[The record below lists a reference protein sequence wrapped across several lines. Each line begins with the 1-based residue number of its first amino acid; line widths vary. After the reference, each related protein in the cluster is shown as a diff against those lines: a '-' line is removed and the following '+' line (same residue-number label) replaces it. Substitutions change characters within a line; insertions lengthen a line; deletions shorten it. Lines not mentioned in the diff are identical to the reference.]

1 MEPYLRSYLR
11 KPQWPVA
18 EFVIPSNVVI
28 YDNLLGRGYVKG
40 ELPSNASVDLDDF
53 EVVSKVGG
61 TRKEDFIRWVESS
74 LEDIRNGEIF
84 QIVLSRY
91 EDYSVR
97 GGDVMNLYVRLA
109 DLNPSPY
116 MYITKFGGDKYIV
129 GTSLSYW
136 LRLTVIGWRRTQ

>member
-1 MEPYLRSYLR
+1 M
-11 KPQWPVA
+11 
-18 EFVIPSNVVI
+18 IPSNVVI
-28 YDNLLGRGYVKG
+28 YDNLLGRGGYVKG
-40 ELPSNASVDLDDF
+40 ELPSNVSADLDDF
-53 EVVSKVGG
+53 EVVGKVGG
-61 TRKEDFIRWVESS
+61 TRREDFIRWVESS

-97 GGDVMNLYVRLA
+97 GDVMSLYMRLA

-129 GTSLSYW
+129 GTSLSCW
-136 LRLTVIGWRRTQ
+136 LRLMVIGWRRIQ

>member
-1 MEPYLRSYLR
+1 M
-11 KPQWPVA
+11 
-18 EFVIPSNVVI
+18 
-28 YDNLLGRGYVKG
+28 
-40 ELPSNASVDLDDF
+40 
-53 EVVSKVGG
+53 
-61 TRKEDFIRWVESS
+61 VESS

-97 GGDVMNLYVRLA
+97 GGDVMNLYMRLA

-116 MYITKFGGDKYIV
+116 MYITKFGDKYIV